1 MSSPVRMV
9 VPTDAYPNSLT
20 KHMLSRCEEVVPAPF
35 LPSVRMDLSDAGQT
49 QSHC

>member
-20 KHMLSRCEEVVPAPF
+20 KHMLSICEEVVPAPF
-35 LPSVRMDLSDAGQT
+35 LPSVCRTNTKLLLSR
-49 QSHC
+49 